1 MNTVASATL
10 PDDSGNPR
18 PRFALLFLRSIPLRG
33 SGIGR
38 VLLLRFLFGIFFLGG
53 AVNKFQRNYM
63 FGDYP
68 LDLFTKRLT
77 EIDPASFP
85 AMYLEKFIIPNY
97 HLIGWVVTWG
107 ELAVAVGML
116 LGLGTRT
123 AGLIAIF
130 LMVNFSLGGYHD
142 ASLIVLNLI
151 ALVFVV
157 LPTGHW
163 RGLDRGLHARHP
175 DSIWFR

>member
-18 PRFALLFLRSIPLRG
+18 PRFTLKFLRANPLRG
-33 SGIGR
+33 TGIGL
-38 VLLLRFLFGIFFLGG
+38 VLLLRLLFGIFFLGG

-85 AMYLEKFIIPNY
+85 AMYLEKFIID
-97 HLIGWVVTWG
+97 
-107 ELAVAVGML
+107 
-116 LGLGTRT
+116 R
-123 AGLIAIF
+123 
-130 LMVNFSLGGYHD
+130 LGGHLGRAGRGSGHAARPVHAD
-142 ASLIVLNLI
+142 GRPDRHLPDGQFLARWLPRRITDSVEPDCADLRRVADR
-151 ALVFVV
+151 ALAG
-157 LPTGHW
+157 T
-163 RGLDRGLHARHP
+163 
-175 DSIWFR
+175 

>member
-1 MNTVASATL
+1 MNVAASVHL
-10 PDDSGNPR
+10 PADANPR
-18 PRFALLFLRSIPLRG
+18 PRFTFAFLRANPARG
-33 SGIGR
+33 VGIGLA
-38 VLLLRFLFGIFFLGG
+38 LLLRFLFGIFFLGG

-68 LDLFTKRLT
+68 LELFTKRLT

-85 AMYLEKFIIPNY
+85 ALYLEKFIIPNY
-97 HLIGWVVTWG
+97 HFVGWVVTWG

-116 LGLGTRT
+116 LGLCTRT

-151 ALVFVV
+151 ALIFVV

-163 RGLDRGLHARHP
+163 RGLDRGLHGRYPEA
-175 DSIWFR
+175 IWFK

>member
-1 MNTVASATL
+1 MNAASAISVTAGDNL
-10 PDDSGNPR
+10 R
-18 PRFALLFLRSIPLRG
+18 PRFSLAFLRANPLRG
-33 SGIGR
+33 SGIGLALVLR
-38 VLLLRFLFGIFFLGG
+38 VLFGIFFLGG
-53 AVNKFQRNYM
+53 AVNKFRRNYL

-68 LDLFTKRLT
+68 LELFTKRLT

-85 AMYLEKFIIPNY
+85 AQYLAQFIIPNY
-97 HLIGWVVTWG
+97 HFIGWVVAWG

-116 LGLGTRT
+116 LGLCTRT

-142 ASLIVLNLI
+142 ASLVVLDLI
-151 ALVFVV
+151 ALIFVV

-163 RGLDRGLHARHP
+163 WGLDRGLHARHP
-175 DSIWFR
+175 RAIWFK